1 MSVEFSDIATT
12 QHCLSVWFVGVASPP
27 VQCSNTGLKNEKQEV
42 QGCCNVRKFY
52 LHALERGYLVQRF
65 RKRDGGEILGRGN
78 GIIDFY
84 GGGGRKALLSR
95 PSRLR
100 AAASL
105 HCLRSHP
112 SQTMRPFSHPNCFF
126 PASYGP
132 SNCATIFLSVR
143 LCEYHAGGIR

>member
-52 LHALERGYLVQRF
+52 LHALKRGYLVQRF

-105 HCLRSHP
+105 QGDSGGLRLGWVDLDLGVPPSCLGSR
-112 SQTMRPFSHPNCFF
+112 
-126 PASYGP
+126 
-132 SNCATIFLSVR
+132 
-143 LCEYHAGGIR
+143 